1 MTAPCKNCPDRT
13 IEPNCHTTCKK
24 YLEWRK
30 FVDETRQKEIA
41 YKQIFIPIPHP

>member
-30 FVDETRQKEIA
+30 AVDETRQKEIA
-41 YKQIFIPIPHP
+41 YKQIFTPILHP